1 MTQLYQNIL
10 VGLDG
15 SPQAEVAL
23 RKALQLAQESGAKIY
38 LAHVVDTSPISSFAS
53 RSESYE
59 DLEDPKVMSALE
71 DYRRFIEDSGY
82 ENVELLVEYGS
93 PRDMMA
99 EKLPKKYNID
109 LIMVGA
115 TGMGAVSRV
124 FMGSIAEYITRN
136 AIVDVTVVRTP
147 SFETVE
153 PIRRA

>member
-53 RSESYE
+53 RSETYE

-71 DYRRFIEDSGY
+71 DYRRFIEDHGY
-82 ENVELLVEYGS
+82 DNVELLVEYGT
-93 PRDMMA
+93 PRQMMA
-99 EKLPKKYNID
+99 ETLPKKYDID

-115 TGMGAVSRV
+115 TGMSAVNRV

-136 AIVDVTVVRTP
+136 AIVDVTVIRTP

>member
-71 DYRRFIEDSGY
+71 DYRRFIKDSGY
-82 ENVELLVEYGS
+82 DNVELLVEYGS

>member
-10 VGLDG
+10 VGIDG

-59 DLEDPKVMSALE
+59 DLEDPKVISALQ

-82 ENVELLVEYGS
+82 DNVELLVEYGS

-115 TGMGAVSRV
+115 TGMGAVNRV
-124 FMGSIAEYITRN
+124 FMGSVAEYITRN

>member
-71 DYRRFIEDSGY
+71 DYRRFIKDSGY
-82 ENVELLVEYGS
+82 DNVELLVEYGS

-115 TGMGAVSRV
+115 TGMGAVNRV